1 MDLPQNKIRRQI
13 YIIIFGSTSRLGKLF
28 DIVLLYTIIISLLIV
43 MLESVQSINN
53 DYGSLLRIIEW
64 VVTVLFSIEYILRL
78 YSVPHPRKYLFS
90 FLGVV
95 DFLSFFPT
103 YLIFFVPGLQFLV
116 ALRVIRLLRVFRILK
131 LQRYIKEI
139 EIITRSLNASKYKI
153 FIFMMTVLSVV
164 IIIGTLMYMI
174 EGPEHGFTSIPT
186 SIYWAIVTIT
196 TVGYGDIAPM
206 TIAGKFLASFLMFT
220 GYSILAV
227 PTGIATVEFSKQFHK
242 RNINKK
248 CSKCSMLIHENDAL
262 YCRNCGEKLVDT
274 TNSSTI

>member
-1 MDLPQNKIRRQI
+1 MDLPHNKIRRQI

-53 DYGSLLRIIEW
+53 EYGSLLRIIEW
-64 VVTVLFSIEYILRL
+64 IVTVLFSIEYILRI
-78 YSVPHPRKYLFS
+78 YSVPQPRKYLFS

-164 IIIGTLMYMI
+164 IIIGTLMYII

-227 PTGIATVEFSKQFHK
+227 PTGIATVEFSKQLHK
-242 RNINKK
+242 RSISKK
-248 CSKCSMLIHENDAL
+248 CKKCITLFHESDAL
-262 YCRNCGEKLVDT
+262 YCRNCGEKLVET
-274 TNSSTI
+274 TDSSTT